1 MARAG
6 ATGDVGFA
14 LVFLVIGLVLLLLLP
29 SPWNLIVLGLCLVL
43 FIGELA
49 FWNRTVRHRG
59 AQTGAE
65 TLIGKTATV
74 VSACRPDGQV
84 RLGGETWDARCAEGA
99 DPGDTVTVVSRD
111 DLTLVVERLGRT
123 EPGARG

>member
-29 SPWNLIVLGLCLVL
+29 SPWNLIVLGACLVL

-49 FWNRTVRHRG
+49 FWNRTGRHRG
-59 AQTGAE
+59 AQTGLEAYRASGISAPSGAP
-65 TLIGKTATV
+65 LGTAHM
-74 VSACRPDGQV
+74 
-84 RLGGETWDARCAEGA
+84 
-99 DPGDTVTVVSRD
+99 
-111 DLTLVVERLGRT
+111 
-123 EPGARG
+123 